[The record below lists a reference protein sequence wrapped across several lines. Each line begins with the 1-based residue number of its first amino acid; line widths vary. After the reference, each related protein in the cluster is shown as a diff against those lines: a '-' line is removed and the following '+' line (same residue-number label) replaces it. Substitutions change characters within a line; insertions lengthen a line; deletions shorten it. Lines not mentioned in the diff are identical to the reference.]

1 MQQTILRTPT
11 VQERLGGITRS
22 TLWRWVKAGRF
33 PKPVQLGPQAVG
45 WLEHEIDAWLE
56 ARAAERDAA

>member
-1 MQQTILRTPT
+1 MSQVILRSAA
-11 VQERLGGITRS
+11 VERSIGVSRV

>member
-1 MQQTILRTPT
+1 MQQTILRTPK
-11 VQERLGGITRS
+11 VQERLGVTRT